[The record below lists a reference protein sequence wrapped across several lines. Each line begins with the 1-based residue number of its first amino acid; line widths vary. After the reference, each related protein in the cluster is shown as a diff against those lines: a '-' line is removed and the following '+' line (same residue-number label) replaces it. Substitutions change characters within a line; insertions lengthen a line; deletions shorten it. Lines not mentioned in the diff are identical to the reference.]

1 MKFVIR
7 TLVFHILSIFVF
19 AFLYYYFR
27 DNYVHDKEEITFT
40 DTLLLS
46 TTIQATVGIS
56 NIYPETFYGKLIMI
70 MQQLLLIMTH
80 VITLYVFTI

>member
-7 TLVFHILSIFVF
+7 TLVFHILCIFVF

-27 DNYVHDKEEITFT
+27 DDYVHDKKEITFT
-40 DTLLLS
+40 DSMLLS

-70 MQQLLLIMTH
+70 IQQLILIMTH
-80 VITLYVFTI
+80 VIKLYVFTI

>member
-7 TLVFHILSIFVF
+7 TLVFHILCISVF

-27 DNYVHDKEEITFT
+27 ENYLHGKEEFSVI
-40 DTLLLS
+40 DSVLLS
-46 TTIQATVGIS
+46 TTIQAGVGIS
-56 NIYPETFYGKLIMI
+56 NIYPETFYGKLIMV
-70 MQQLLLIMTH
+70 MQQLIMIMTH